1 MAIQYTDINRIKRV
15 CNHEAGHYIV
25 ARELSFKTHGIAVLF
40 NPMQGHAGHAV
51 IEPWTPNITSI
62 TELTGYLERRIK
74 VLFAGAISEA
84 MEVTGK
90 YDADFAYN
98 EWKTGA
104 STNDHSKIREL
115 VQTLR
120 NIEYPQTTDEP
131 TAQIELTE
139 IDEKLI
145 QQTGEIVHKRIE
157 LIHGIGD
164 LLFQKVKEYNVK
176 YELFETEI
184 NMVKQIRE
192 LYIDKIL

>member
-1 MAIQYTDINRIKRV
+1 MTIQHTDINRIKRI

-25 ARELSFKTHGIAVLF
+25 ARELSFTTHGIAVLF
-40 NPMQGHAGHAV
+40 NPIQGHSGHAL
-51 IEPWTPNITSI
+51 IEPWTPNITSV

-90 YDADFAYN
+90 YDADYACG
-98 EWKTGA
+98 EWETGG

-120 NIEYPQTTDEP
+120 NIKYPETNDEA
-131 TAQIELTE
+131 TAQIELTQ
-139 IDEKLI
+139 IDEDLI
-145 QQTGEIVHKRIE
+145 KQTGAIVYSRIE

-164 LLFQKVKEYNVK
+164 MLFQKVKEYNVK
-176 YELFETEI
+176 YELLETEI
-184 NMVKQIRE
+184 NKVKRIRE
-192 LYIDKIL
+192 LYIDKI